1 MRISDWSSD
10 VCSSDLLAG
19 VIGHGA
25 AVRLAAGDGSVADD
39 IVPLQRRS
47 RAIAV
52 AGTISETPVRRWTH
66 AIDAVALPPVAGL
79 VLLTAILFLTFQAV
93 FSWAVFPADAID
105 DGFSTAEHTSDSQ
118 SLMRT
123 SYAVF

>member
-10 VCSSDLLAG
+10 VCSSDLLTLDPEALARELGVPVVPTVAVRRRGIDDLKQALAG

-39 IVPLQRRS
+39 IVTLQRRA

-66 AIDAVALPPVAGL
+66 AIDAVAPHPEIGRAH
-79 VLLTAILFLTFQAV
+79 A
-93 FSWAVFPADAID
+93 
-105 DGFSTAEHTSDSQ
+105 
-118 SLMRT
+118 
-123 SYAVF
+123 

>member
-10 VCSSDLLAG
+10 VCSSDLPTVAVRRRGIDDLKQALAG

-39 IVPLQRRS
+39 IVTLQRRA

-52 AGTISETPVRRWTH
+52 AGTISETTVRRWTP
-66 AIDAVALPPVAGL
+66 AICAVALHPEIGRA
-79 VLLTAILFLTFQAV
+79 
-93 FSWAVFPADAID
+93 SWWERVW
-105 DGFSTAEHTSDSQ
+105 TQ
-118 SLMRT
+118 
-123 SYAVF
+123 V